1 MFCIFPPKISSPGHP
16 DCVLIH
22 IHWRINDVLLGGELQ
37 VDAKKSHFKFL
48 GASFW
53 PIPGKVKLLLISG
66 KKSASLLDHIRR
78 FLSHQFVTWYLRSIS
93 KTKNVKFFC
102 PCMSEHMIYIKNVT
116 NVTQTLHQNVAN
128 ITKQNIASKE
138 ILTIEFH
145 TKYTKLIVNM
155 LSIIC
160 VLLNTKFH
168 NTSENFYF
176 EVIWSRIIVSCKVT
190 NVTNRYMDFI
200 LDLDEEFNSQR
211 PVCLDSNRK
220 HYYQSKTCW

>member
-1 MFCIFPPKISSPGHP
+1 M
-16 DCVLIH
+16 D
-22 IHWRINDVLLGGELQ
+22 
-37 VDAKKSHFKFL
+37 
-48 GASFW
+48 
-53 PIPGKVKLLLISG
+53 PGKEKIIFASSFCCLRSTPVVSSVLSQTGMSPELLAHSRENETFVDFRE
-66 KKSASLLDHIRR
+66 KSASLLDHISR

-93 KTKNVKFFC
+93 KTKIVKLFC

-116 NVTQTLHQNVAN
+116 NVTQTLHQNVTN
-128 ITKQNIASKE
+128 MTKQNVASKE

-145 TKYTKLIVNM
+145 TKYMKLFVNM
-155 LSIIC
+155 LFVIC

-176 EVIWSRIIVSCKVT
+176 EVIWSRTIVSCKVT

-200 LDLDEEFNSQR
+200 LDLEEEFNFQR

-220 HYYQSKTCW
+220 HYYQSKTCR